1 MSCSSSSCSSEASL
15 EVVDVAECNVPESES
30 SESSSNPE
38 ILKWERGAWQ
48 EELAMED
55 PPWHIAL
62 MVKFS
67 CVVMFL
73 AGMFADWLRMR
84 GFIKVKVATDDPRH
98 KLLKPTSTNC
108 KDYDELVD
116 ADDAK
121 QAVIYNEKYADLFK
135 LLGNETGIANF
146 SYANVNRIYNVERE
160 LIHNMTE
167 KQPEWVFKKWEE
179 YDGKSTMEIIG
190 ELRRIRMM
198 TKFNS
203 PEKAMYMG
211 SFLLNNFIENAQK
224 VANGSMKNPDKM
236 LLYSSHDGTV
246 LGLMYAMNVANDLM
260 VPYASALIMEIY
272 KDGDE
277 FFTELLFRNDTSRPA
292 YKLPIPWCG
301 DPCTVKKL
309 ALYPNAVLSSY
320 AEQQNL
326 CGTPLPECKGS
337 AKLITHVLSVALV
350 MTIFM

>member
-1 MSCSSSSCSSEASL
+1 MLVNKSWTHTYLRQKKAGKPPRYFSAPYIFVKAACKPTNSL
-15 EVVDVAECNVPESES
+15 LHNA
-30 SESSSNPE
+30 
-38 ILKWERGAWQ
+38 R
-48 EELAMED
+48 
-55 PPWHIAL
+55 
-62 MVKFS
+62 
-67 CVVMFL
+67 
-73 AGMFADWLRMR
+73 
-84 GFIKVKVATDDPRH
+84 

-277 FFTELLFRNDTSRPA
+277 FFTEL
-292 YKLPIPWCG
+292 
-301 DPCTVKKL
+301 
-309 ALYPNAVLSSY
+309 
-320 AEQQNL
+320 